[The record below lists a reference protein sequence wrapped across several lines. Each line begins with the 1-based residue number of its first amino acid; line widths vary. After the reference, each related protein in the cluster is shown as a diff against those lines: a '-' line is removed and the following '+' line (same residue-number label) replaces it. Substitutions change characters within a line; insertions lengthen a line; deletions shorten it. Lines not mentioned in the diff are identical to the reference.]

1 MKILYLKYNESNVSS
16 IIQII
21 INWFLNIFNKIKDY
35 YKNQIILINDEESE
49 SNYNILEENKI
60 EQKLKKNEIST
71 KANEANKENKG
82 NNTDEY
88 EIDENQANNFIV
100 ILEKNKFIK
109 KLYGI
114 LTVILNSSIA
124 KAKYYN
130 NNIIENI
137 YDIIT
142 EYIKIKPKEIEYFL
156 EEEKNQRKIITILI
170 TSQVPKIRKSSMNF
184 IKKLLDIIKEK
195 NNNANIKQ
203 EDKIDIQ
210 SPLLICYFGELIS
223 EEVYYEEFY
232 ELYNYLLNIDTVKP
246 DTIPIDKIIEKT
258 LDHLYNYYINMK
270 NANINL
276 DNDSEKE
283 NLEKINNK
291 IKYNLYILNC
301 YYKQK

>member
-1 MKILYLKYNESNVSS
+1 MKIINSVIFGDDKFCKYNKLDKLEKNEWIAKFIKNENFISQILEQLSKVNLNENNESNVSS

-88 EIDENQANNFIV
+88 EIDENQANNFII

-156 EEEKNQRKIITILI
+156 EEEK
-170 TSQVPKIRKSSMNF
+170 PK
-184 IKKLLDIIKEK
+184 K
-195 NNNANIKQ
+195 NNNNFNYITSTKNQ
-203 EDKIDIQ
+203 KV
-210 SPLLICYFGELIS
+210 FN
-223 EEVYYEEFY
+223 EF
-232 ELYNYLLNIDTVKP
+232 
-246 DTIPIDKIIEKT
+246 
-258 LDHLYNYYINMK
+258 H
-270 NANINL
+270 
-276 DNDSEKE
+276 
-283 NLEKINNK
+283 
-291 IKYNLYILNC
+291 
-301 YYKQK
+301 